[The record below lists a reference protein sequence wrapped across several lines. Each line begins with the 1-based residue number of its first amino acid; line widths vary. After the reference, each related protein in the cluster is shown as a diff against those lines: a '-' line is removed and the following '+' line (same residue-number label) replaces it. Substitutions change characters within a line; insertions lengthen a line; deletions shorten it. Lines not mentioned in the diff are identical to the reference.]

1 MDFAGRSLS
10 IVQNRARQNCVW
22 EGERRLVHRARQS
35 RCIDA
40 RRTGLREMTQSPSHA
55 PGFARTTFY
64 SPLFVP
70 FARVSLFSPTSPGS
84 SHKFNAKVKTST
96 TRSRVGRDTR
106 SLGEEVAVCVCAC
119 VCRALSLIVCL
130 FAGIAHPSSWSSSLC
145 RFIVYSHLPSC
156 RVSRALFLP
165 VSSPM
170 RVTCHDFVHVH
181 AVSFR
186 VARLTYITR
195 RTDMLNYAKLKM
207 CVMIVSNTR
216 HRKRNEI
223 LQINRS

>member
-1 MDFAGRSLS
+1 MDFAGKSLS
-10 IVQNRARQNCVW
+10 IVQNRVRQNCVW

-70 FARVSLFSPTSPGS
+70 FARVSLLSPTSPGS

-106 SLGEEVAVCVCAC
+106 SLGEVAVYVCPC
-119 VCRALSLIVCL
+119 SLSDRMLICWYR
-130 FAGIAHPSSWSSSLC
+130 SS
-145 RFIVYSHLPSC
+145 IV
-156 RVSRALFLP
+156 V
-165 VSSPM
+165 VII
-170 RVTCHDFVHVH
+170 V
-181 AVSFR
+181 VSFHR
-186 VARLTYITR
+186 VFTFTFLSRIARAFSTGFFADARY
-195 RTDMLNYAKLKM
+195 
-207 CVMIVSNTR
+207 VP
-216 HRKRNEI
+216 
-223 LQINRS
+223 

>member
-10 IVQNRARQNCVW
+10 IVQNRVRQNCVW

-70 FARVSLFSPTSPGS
+70 FARVSLLSPTSPGS

-106 SLGEEVAVCVCAC
+106 SLGEVAVCVCPC
-119 VCRALSLIVCL
+119 SLSDRMLICWYR
-130 FAGIAHPSSWSSSLC
+130 SS
-145 RFIVYSHLPSC
+145 IV
-156 RVSRALFLP
+156 V
-165 VSSPM
+165 VII
-170 RVTCHDFVHVH
+170 V
-181 AVSFR
+181 VSFHR
-186 VARLTYITR
+186 VFTFTFLSRIARAFSTGFFADARY
-195 RTDMLNYAKLKM
+195 
-207 CVMIVSNTR
+207 VP
-216 HRKRNEI
+216 
-223 LQINRS
+223 

>member
-1 MDFAGRSLS
+1 
-10 IVQNRARQNCVW
+10 
-22 EGERRLVHRARQS
+22 
-35 RCIDA
+35 
-40 RRTGLREMTQSPSHA
+40 MTQSPSHA

-70 FARVSLFSPTSPGS
+70 FARVSLLSPTSPGS

-96 TRSRVGRDTR
+96 TRSRVGRDSR
-106 SLGEEVAVCVCAC
+106 SLGEVAVCAC
-119 VCRALSLIVCL
+119 VCVCVGVCVPCSLIVCL

-145 RFIVYSHLPSC
+145 RRFIVYSHLPSC

-195 RTDMLNYAKLKM
+195 TDMLNYAKLK
-207 CVMIVSNTR
+207 CVLRLCRVENIE
-216 HRKRNEI
+216 KEI
-223 LQINRS
+223 KCCK

>member
-10 IVQNRARQNCVW
+10 IVQNRVRQNCVW

-70 FARVSLFSPTSPGS
+70 FARVSLLSPTSPGS

-96 TRSRVGRDTR
+96 TRSRVGRDSR
-106 SLGEEVAVCVCAC
+106 SLGEVAVCARVC
-119 VCRALSLIVCL
+119 VCVSVLSDRMLICWYR
-130 FAGIAHPSSWSSSLC
+130 SS
-145 RFIVYSHLPSC
+145 IV
-156 RVSRALFLP
+156 V
-165 VSSPM
+165 VII
-170 RVTCHDFVHVH
+170 V
-181 AVSFR
+181 VSFHR
-186 VARLTYITR
+186 IFTFTFLSRIARAFSTGFFADARY
-195 RTDMLNYAKLKM
+195 
-207 CVMIVSNTR
+207 VP
-216 HRKRNEI
+216 
-223 LQINRS
+223 

>member
-10 IVQNRARQNCVW
+10 IVQNRVRQNCVW

-70 FARVSLFSPTSPGS
+70 FARVSLLSPTSPGS

-106 SLGEEVAVCVCAC
+106 SLGEVAVYVCPC
-119 VCRALSLIVCL
+119 SLSDRMLICWYR
-130 FAGIAHPSSWSSSLC
+130 SS
-145 RFIVYSHLPSC
+145 IV
-156 RVSRALFLP
+156 V
-165 VSSPM
+165 VII
-170 RVTCHDFVHVH
+170 V
-181 AVSFR
+181 VSFHR
-186 VARLTYITR
+186 VFTFTFLSRIARAFSTGFFADARY
-195 RTDMLNYAKLKM
+195 
-207 CVMIVSNTR
+207 VP
-216 HRKRNEI
+216 
-223 LQINRS
+223 

>member
-10 IVQNRARQNCVW
+10 IVQNRVRQNCVW

-70 FARVSLFSPTSPGS
+70 FARVSLLSPTSPGS

-106 SLGEEVAVCVCAC
+106 SLGEVAVCVCPC
-119 VCRALSLIVCL
+119 SLSDRMLICWYR
-130 FAGIAHPSSWSSSLC
+130 SS
-145 RFIVYSHLPSC
+145 IV
-156 RVSRALFLP
+156 V
-165 VSSPM
+165 VII
-170 RVTCHDFVHVH
+170 V
-181 AVSFR
+181 VSFHR
-186 VARLTYITR
+186 VFTFTFLSRIARAFSTGFF
-195 RTDMLNYAKLKM
+195 TDARY
-207 CVMIVSNTR
+207 VP
-216 HRKRNEI
+216 
-223 LQINRS
+223 

>member
-10 IVQNRARQNCVW
+10 IVQNRVRQNCVW

-70 FARVSLFSPTSPGS
+70 FARVSLLSPTSPGS

-96 TRSRVGRDTR
+96 TRVGRDTR
-106 SLGEEVAVCVCAC
+106 SLGEEVAVCVYVCC
-119 VCRALSLIVCL
+119 VLSLIVCL

-165 VSSPM
+165 VSSLM

-195 RTDMLNYAKLKM
+195 RTDMLNYAKLK
-207 CVMIVSNTR
+207 CV
-216 HRKRNEI
+216 
-223 LQINRS
+223 L

>member
-106 SLGEEVAVCVCAC
+106 SLGEEVAVCVCVRVC
-119 VCRALSLIVCL
+119 VCSCSLSDRMLICWYR
-130 FAGIAHPSSWSSSLC
+130 SS
-145 RFIVYSHLPSC
+145 IV
-156 RVSRALFLP
+156 V
-165 VSSPM
+165 VII
-170 RVTCHDFVHVH
+170 V
-181 AVSFR
+181 VSFHR
-186 VARLTYITR
+186 VFTFTFLSRIARAFSTGFFADARY
-195 RTDMLNYAKLKM
+195 
-207 CVMIVSNTR
+207 VP
-216 HRKRNEI
+216 
-223 LQINRS
+223 

>member
-1 MDFAGRSLS
+1 MDCAGRSLS
-10 IVQNRARQNCVW
+10 IVQNRVRQNCVW

-70 FARVSLFSPTSPGS
+70 FARVSLLSPTSPGS

-106 SLGEEVAVCVCAC
+106 SLGEEVAVCVY
-119 VCRALSLIVCL
+119 VCL
-130 FAGIAHPSSWSSSLC
+130 CSLSDRMLICWYRSS
-145 RFIVYSHLPSC
+145 IV
-156 RVSRALFLP
+156 V
-165 VSSPM
+165 VII
-170 RVTCHDFVHVH
+170 V
-181 AVSFR
+181 VSFHR
-186 VARLTYITR
+186 VFTFTFLSRIARAFSTGFFADARY
-195 RTDMLNYAKLKM
+195 
-207 CVMIVSNTR
+207 VP
-216 HRKRNEI
+216 
-223 LQINRS
+223 